1 MNYPLYLASDAK
13 YFLNKWQSEI
23 GRIRETEVCIVR
35 QNLKML

>member
-23 GRIRETEVCIVR
+23 GRISVESTSKCKIIKRV
-35 QNLKML
+35 